1 MFYRRHNTYFITIMK
16 DDYEIDLITWGR
28 VSITDN
34 TNEYFKKAQILNIPH
49 TRYYNLKFNLGMK
62 SMIEKEIY

>member
-1 MFYRRHNTYFITIMK
+1 MK

>member
-1 MFYRRHNTYFITIMK
+1 MK

-34 TNEYFKKAQILNIPH
+34 TIEDFKKARILNIPH
-49 TRYYNLKFNLGMK
+49 IRYCNRKFNLGMK